1 MKLRLCSG
9 LGVAGSVVAGFFGG
23 WDTGIATLIIFMIL
37 DYISGLMVAG
47 VFHKSTKTES
57 GTLESKTCW
66 KGLCKK
72 CMTLVYVLVAYRID
86 LVMGTNYI
94 RDMVVIGFIV
104 NELISLT
111 ENAGLM
117 GIPLP
122 EALNNAIDI
131 LQKKG
136 GKSNE

>member
-1 MKLRLCSG
+1 MKLKLCSG
-9 LGVAGSVVAGFFGG
+9 LGVVGSAVAGFFGG
-23 WDTGIATLIIFMIL
+23 WDTGIATLILFMIL
-37 DYISGLMVAG
+37 DYFTGLMVAG

-57 GTLESKTCW
+57 GALESKTCW

>member
-9 LGVAGSVVAGFFGG
+9 LGVVGSVFAGFFGG
-23 WDTGIATLIIFMIL
+23 WDTGITTLIIFMIL
-37 DYISGLMVAG
+37 DYISGLVIAG

-57 GTLESKTCW
+57 GTLDSKTCW
-66 KGLCKK
+66 EGLCKK
-72 CMTLVYVLVAYRID
+72 CMTLVYVLVAHRVD
-86 LVMGTNYI
+86 LTLGTNYI
-94 RDMVVIGFIV
+94 RDMVVIGFAV

-122 EALNNAIDI
+122 DALYSAIDV

-136 GKSNE
+136 GKGNE

>member
-1 MKLRLCSG
+1 MKLKLCSG
-9 LGVAGSVVAGFFGG
+9 LGVVGSVVAGFFGG
-23 WDTGIATLIIFMIL
+23 WDTGIATLVIFMIL

-47 VFHKSTKTES
+47 VFHKSAKTES